1 MCIVKQ
7 QPLYCLRNYMNGLFL
22 QIHMFRSI
30 DPSLHPTGCMPW
42 GCMPWIILHLWR
54 FLCVRDTGHRDW
66 KITALGVSIF
76 FSLSLESWSRGR
88 AVSQRLEFTILYPS
102 NLIMMMMIT
111 VKMMMMTILM
121 LITLLRL
128 CYFIEHKLMEFKI
141 MAVVHFTDFLP
152 QRINCWYVAAVTKVT
167 IHCVQHRWWTLQKNW
182 AGSVRLVVSFVWS
195 RNYLQANATSQE
207 PCSGFLDH
215 NVISFIL
222 VRLSLSPSVIYLGL
236 LAFRKSPSNWER
248 HLTAGQ
254 SCVILGLCQLK
265 ETCLHPQVS
274 DFVPVSN
281 VY

>member
-7 QPLYCLRNYMNGLFL
+7 QPLYCLRNYMNGPFL

-30 DPSLHPTGCMPW
+30 DPSLHPTGCMPR
-42 GCMPWIILHLWR
+42 GCMPWIILHLSR
-54 FLCVRDTGHRDW
+54 FLCVRDTGHRDY

-76 FSLSLESWSRGR
+76 FSLSLESWSQGR
-88 AVSQRLEFTILYPS
+88 AVSQRLEFTILYPT

-141 MAVVHFTDFLP
+141 MAVLHFTDFLP

-167 IHCVQHRWWTLQKNW
+167 IHCVQHQWWTLQKNW

-195 RNYLQANATSQE
+195 RNYLQANATCQE
-207 PCSGFLDH
+207 PCYLSWTECHFLH
-215 NVISFIL
+215 FSQI
-222 VRLSLSPSVIYLGL
+222 
-236 LAFRKSPSNWER
+236 
-248 HLTAGQ
+248 
-254 SCVILGLCQLK
+254 
-265 ETCLHPQVS
+265 
-274 DFVPVSN
+274 VPVSFS
-281 VY
+281 YLFRLIGLSEKPL